1 MNERAR
7 KMNLQDFVAFYMVAQ
22 EKSISKAAVRLNFV
36 QSNITAKI
44 KRLEAEYETQLF
56 YRHRNGVTLT
66 PTGETLLKYAEKM
79 IQLLNESKREITY
92 KNVPEGILKIGA
104 METAAAVRLPS
115 ILSNYHTKYPEVEIG
130 LQTNS
135 TEELTKKILLHEL
148 EGAFVANTIEDSAL
162 EKIEV
167 FQEEMMLLSK
177 RRLLMNHKYMEEQ
190 SFIVFQSGCFYRKV
204 LEEWLL
210 SEGIVPRKVME
221 LNSLDGIIGC
231 VKAGLGVSML
241 PREVAE
247 QFDSHQE
254 LVRTPLLNENRFIPT
269 YFIYRK
275 DSVKT
280 AALCKFIDELIYT
293 RKSEKRKYS

>member
-1 MNERAR
+1 
-7 KMNLQDFVAFYMVAQ
+7 MNLQDFVAFYMVAQ
-22 EKSISKAAVRLNFV
+22 EKSISKAAIRLNFV

-44 KRLEAEYETQLF
+44 KRLEAEYEVQLF
-56 YRHRNGVTLT
+56 YRHRDGVTLT
-66 PTGETLLKYAEKM
+66 PAGVRLLTYSEKM
-79 IQLLNESKREITY
+79 IQLFNESKRQVKHTAEPGG
-92 KNVPEGILKIGA
+92 VLKIGT

-115 ILSNYHTKYPEVEIG
+115 ILSRYHMQYPEVEIM
-130 LQTNS
+130 LQTNN
-135 TEELTKKILLHEL
+135 TEELTKKVLLYEI
-148 EGAFVANTIEDSAL
+148 EGAFVADCIDDPAL
-162 EKIEV
+162 EKMEV

-177 RRLLMNHKYMEEQ
+177 CNVLWNRESAKTQ

-210 SEGIVPRKVME
+210 SEGIVPKKVME

-247 QFDSHQE
+247 QFDGNKE
-254 LVRTPLLNENRFIPT
+254 LVHTPLVSENRFIPT

-280 AALCKFIDELIYT
+280 AALCKFIELLYSIE
-293 RKSEKRKYS
+293 EKRDCN

>member
-1 MNERAR
+1 
-7 KMNLQDFVAFYMVAQ
+7 MNLQDFVAFYMVAQ
-22 EKSISKAAVRLNFV
+22 EKSISRAAIRLNFV

-56 YRHRNGVTLT
+56 YRHRDGVTLT
-66 PTGETLLKYAEKM
+66 PAGEKLLTYAEKM
-79 IQLLNESKREITY
+79 IQLLNESKRQVKHIAEPGG
-92 KNVPEGILKIGA
+92 VLKIGA
-104 METAAAVRLPS
+104 METAAAVRLPT
-115 ILSNYHTKYPEVEIG
+115 ILANYHMRYPEVEIM
-130 LQTNS
+130 LQTHN
-135 TEELTKKILLHEL
+135 TEELTKKILLYEI
-148 EGAFVANTIEDSAL
+148 EGAFVADCIDDPAL

-177 RRLLMNHKYMEEQ
+177 RNVLWDNGCSESQ

-210 SEGIVPRKVME
+210 SEGIVPKKIME

-241 PREVAE
+241 PHEVAE
-247 QFDSHQE
+247 QFDSHKE
-254 LVRTPLLNENRFIPT
+254 LIHTPLVHENRFIPT

-275 DSVKT
+275 DSART
-280 AALCKFIDELIYT
+280 AALCKFIDDLLCIENISKCIKT
-293 RKSEKRKYS
+293 AR

>member
-1 MNERAR
+1 
-7 KMNLQDFVAFYMVAQ
+7 MNLQDFVAFYMVAQ

-44 KRLEAEYETQLF
+44 KRLEADYETQLF

-66 PTGETLLKYAEKM
+66 PTGETLLRYAEKM
-79 IQLLNESKREITY
+79 IHLLDESKREIKYTTL
-92 KNVPEGILKIGA
+92 PGGTLKIGA

-115 ILSNYHTKYPEVEIG
+115 ILSNYHIKYPEVEIM

-148 EGAFVANTIEDSAL
+148 EGAFVANSIDDPAL

-177 RRLLMNHKYMEEQ
+177 GSFLLDHKYMADQ

-221 LNSLDGIIGC
+221 VNSLDGIIGC

-247 QFDSHQE
+247 QFDSHKE
-254 LVRTPLLNENRFIPT
+254 LVRTPLLSKNRFIPT

-280 AALCKFIDELIYT
+280 VALCKFITLLYSIE
-293 RKSEKRKYS
+293 EKRNCKYS

>member
-1 MNERAR
+1 
-7 KMNLQDFVAFYMVAQ
+7 MNLQDFVAFYMVAQ
-22 EKSISKAAVRLNFV
+22 EKSISRAAIRLNFV

-56 YRHRNGVTLT
+56 YRHRDGVTLT
-66 PTGETLLKYAEKM
+66 PAGEKLLTYAEKM
-79 IQLLNESKREITY
+79 IQLLNESKRQVKHTAEPGG
-92 KNVPEGILKIGA
+92 VLKIGA
-104 METAAAVRLPS
+104 METAAAVRLPT
-115 ILSNYHTKYPEVEIG
+115 ILANYHMRYPEVEIM
-130 LQTNS
+130 LQTHN
-135 TEELTKKILLHEL
+135 TEELTKKVLLYEI
-148 EGAFVANTIEDSAL
+148 EGAFVADCIDDPAL

-177 RRLLMNHKYMEEQ
+177 RNVLWDNGYSESQ

-210 SEGIVPRKVME
+210 SEGIVPKKIME

-247 QFDSHQE
+247 QFDSHKE
-254 LVRTPLLNENRFIPT
+254 LIHTPLVHENRFIPT

-275 DSVKT
+275 DSVRT
-280 AALCKFIDELIYT
+280 AALSKFIDNLLCIKT
-293 RKSEKRKYS
+293 AR

>member
-1 MNERAR
+1 
-7 KMNLQDFVAFYMVAQ
+7 MNLQDFVAFYMVAQ
-22 EKSISKAAVRLNFV
+22 EKSISRAAIRLNFV

-56 YRHRNGVTLT
+56 YRHRDGVTLT
-66 PTGETLLKYAEKM
+66 PAGEKLLTYAEKM
-79 IQLLNESKREITY
+79 IQLLNESKRQVKHTAEPGG
-92 KNVPEGILKIGA
+92 VLKIGA
-104 METAAAVRLPS
+104 METAAAVRLPT
-115 ILSNYHTKYPEVEIG
+115 ILANYHMRYPEVEIM
-130 LQTNS
+130 LQTHN
-135 TEELTKKILLHEL
+135 TEELTKKVLLYEI
-148 EGAFVANTIEDSAL
+148 EGAFVADCIDDPAL

-177 RRLLMNHKYMEEQ
+177 RNVLWDNGCSESQ

-210 SEGIVPRKVME
+210 SEGIVPKKIME

-241 PREVAE
+241 PHEVAE
-247 QFDSHQE
+247 QFDSHKE
-254 LVRTPLLNENRFIPT
+254 LIHTPLVHENRFIPT

-275 DSVKT
+275 DSVRT
-280 AALCKFIDELIYT
+280 AALCKFIDDLLCIGNISKCIKT
-293 RKSEKRKYS
+293 AR

>member
-1 MNERAR
+1 
-7 KMNLQDFVAFYMVAQ
+7 MNLQDFVAFYMVAQ

-66 PTGETLLKYAEKM
+66 PAGEILLKYAEKM
-79 IQLLNESKREITY
+79 IQLLNESKREIKYT
-92 KNVPEGILKIGA
+92 KLPGGMLKIGA
-104 METAAAVRLPS
+104 METAAAVRLPN

-130 LQTNS
+130 IQTNS
-135 TEELTKKILLHEL
+135 TEKLTEKILLHEL
-148 EGAFVANTIEDSAL
+148 EGAFVANITEDPAL

-177 RRLLMNHKYMEEQ
+177 RKFLLDHKYMEEQ

-247 QFDSHQE
+247 QFDSHRE

-280 AALCKFIDELIYT
+280 PALCKFIDELICA
-293 RKSEKRKYS
+293 RESEQRKYS

>member
-1 MNERAR
+1 
-7 KMNLQDFVAFYMVAQ
+7 MNLQDFVAFYMVAQ
-22 EKSISKAAVRLNFV
+22 ERSISKAAVRLNFV

-44 KRLEAEYETQLF
+44 KRLETEYETQLF

-66 PTGETLLKYAEKM
+66 PAGETLLRYAEKM
-79 IQLLNESKREITY
+79 IQLLNESKREIKYT
-92 KNVPEGILKIGA
+92 KLSGGMLKIGA

-115 ILSNYHTKYPEVEIG
+115 ILSNYHTKYPEVEIA

-148 EGAFVANTIEDSAL
+148 EGGFVANTIDDPAL

-177 RRLLMNHKYMEEQ
+177 RKFLLDHKYMEEQ

-247 QFDSHQE
+247 QFDSHGE

-280 AALCKFIDELIYT
+280 AALCKFITLLYSIE
-293 RKSEKRKYS
+293 EKRNCKYS

>member
-1 MNERAR
+1 
-7 KMNLQDFVAFYMVAQ
+7 MNLQDFVAFYMVAQ

-36 QSNITAKI
+36 QSNVTAKI
-44 KRLEAEYETQLF
+44 KRLEVEYETQLF

-66 PTGETLLKYAEKM
+66 HAGEKLLIYAEKM
-79 IQLLNESKREITY
+79 IQLLNESKRDIKYTIL
-92 KNVPEGILKIGA
+92 PEGTLKIGA
-104 METAAAVRLPS
+104 METAAAVRLPN
-115 ILSNYHTKYPEVEIG
+115 ILSNYHTKYPEVEIA

-135 TEELTKKILLHEL
+135 TEELTKKVLLHEL
-148 EGAFVANTIEDSAL
+148 EGAFVANCIDDPAL

-177 RRLLMNHKYMEEQ
+177 KSLLLDHKYMENQ

-231 VKAGLGVSML
+231 VKAGLGVSIL

-254 LVRTPLLNENRFIPT
+254 LVRKPLLNENRFIPT

-280 AALCKFIDELIYT
+280 ATFNEFIRLLV
-293 RKSEKRKYS
+293 

>member
-1 MNERAR
+1 
-7 KMNLQDFVAFYMVAQ
+7 MNLQDFEAFYMVAQ
-22 EKSISKAAVRLNFV
+22 EKSISKAAIRLNFV

-44 KRLEAEYETQLF
+44 KRLEVEYETQLF

-79 IQLLNESKREITY
+79 IHLLDESKREIKYT
-92 KNVPEGILKIGA
+92 NLSGGTLKIGA
-104 METAAAVRLPS
+104 METAAAVRLPG
-115 ILSNYHTKYPEVEIG
+115 ILSNYHTKYPEVEIA

-135 TEELTKKILLHEL
+135 TEELTKKVLLHEL
-148 EGAFVANTIEDSAL
+148 EGAFIANSTDDPAL

-177 RRLLMNHKYMEEQ
+177 RHLVLDCHDINEQ

-204 LEEWLL
+204 LEDWLL
-210 SEGIVPRKVME
+210 SEGIVPKKVME

-241 PREVAE
+241 PKEVAE
-247 QFDSHQE
+247 QFDSYGE

-269 YFIYRK
+269 YFTYRK
-275 DSVKT
+275 NSVKT
-280 AALCKFIDELIYT
+280 AALYKFIEEVSSI
-293 RKSEKRKYS
+293 REEKKRGFS